1 MKNIR
6 ILVRDAV
13 IAKNLNKCINSKS
26 LGCFAMAGVLG
37 FTTLVPAQVAMAETN
52 YTEKVVYDITS
63 SAPKFSSLDDM
74 KAKSIKITPETH
86 PDYFLVSPYTGIY
99 IVKVE
104 SLPLDGKVRYY
115 ESKNPD
121 KDSFNVAGYVVTK
134 ITELSDSSGV
144 KGYKV
149 DVGMTGDSIFGDIY
163 LEPAKSITP
172 HEFYVGDKGMDSV
185 KSNLE
190 KIGVS
195 VPKQEQPKTEQPK
208 QEPPKVEEPKQEQP
222 NVPSE
227 DGTPSSIRLGG
238 SDRYETAMR
247 IAKEALNG
255 GKMKSVIL
263 ASGLDFPDSLSASG
277 LSAKYDAPIL
287 LSKKTAVAS
296 SKVIDFITQNMDKS
310 GQVIIVGG
318 EGVIDGSVVTTLKQK
333 GFNNIKRLGGKD
345 RYATNAA
352 IVKDLNPSK
361 GGAVF
366 LASSSSYADALSVS
380 SVSAKDK
387 SAIVLSKANIS
398 SETKN
403 LVDSLAPKTVY
414 IIGGTGVISP
424 QTEAYL
430 KTKYNVV
437 RLGGKDRYETSKLV
451 YNKFKTNDMTSVA
464 LASSND
470 FPDSLAGSFL
480 AYKRNSM
487 ILLVNKNN
495 YKIYKDSL
503 GNNVKKFY
511 ALGGSSVVPDAIVN
525 YYLK

>member
-6 ILVRDAV
+6 ILVRNAV

-26 LGCFAMAGVLG
+26 LGCFVMVGVLG

-63 SAPKFSSLDDM
+63 SAPKFSSLEDM
-74 KAKSIKITPETH
+74 KSKSIKITPEDN
-86 PDYFLVSPYTGIY
+86 PDYFLVSPYDGTY
-99 IVKVE
+99 VVKVE

-115 ESKNPD
+115 ESKNPN
-121 KDSFNVAGYVVTK
+121 KDAFNVMGYVILKVKEVT
-134 ITELSDSSGV
+134 SSGIP
-144 KGYKV
+144 GYKV
-149 DVGMTGDSIFGDIY
+149 DVGLTGEDIFGGIY
-163 LEPAKSITP
+163 LDTSINIDL
-172 HEFYVGDKGMDSV
+172 HEFNSGNPAIDSV

-190 KIGVS
+190 KIGLS

-222 NVPSE
+222 NLPSE
-227 DGTPSSIRLGG
+227 DDTPTSFRLGG
-238 SDRYETAMR
+238 SDRYETAMK

-333 GFNNIKRLGGKD
+333 GFSNIKRLGGKD

-495 YKIYKDSL
+495 YKMYKDSL